1 MRTVSLVLD
10 IQTQSLDSLYTYV
23 VPADMVG
30 VEVGCA
36 VLVEFGARRA
46 IGYVM
51 EVCER
56 PDSEIN
62 PTSVSRLKPL
72 LSVLSSPYFDE
83 DGAALVQFIAHEYV
97 APLSSCVHLLTP
109 VGRAPKVVKRG
120 RCVGV
125 AKACTAQK
133 EEGRSRGSCAA
144 R

>member
-10 IQTQSLDSLYTYV
+10 IQTQSLDSLYTYI

-30 VEVGCA
+30 VKWLRRACRIRR
-36 VLVEFGARRA
+36 ARRA

-56 PDSEIN
+56 PDSEID

-83 DGAALVQFIAHEYV
+83 DGAALVN
-97 APLSSCVHLLTP
+97 LSPMNTW
-109 VGRAPKVVKRG
+109 R
-120 RCVGV
+120 
-125 AKACTAQK
+125 
-133 EEGRSRGSCAA
+133 RSA
-144 R
+144 RVYICSLPWAVRRRS

>member
-1 MRTVSLVLD
+1 MARFSYILACMRTVSLVLD

-56 PDSEIN
+56 PDSEID
-62 PTSVSRLKPL
+62 PTSVSP
-72 LSVLSSPYFDE
+72 PQA
-83 DGAALVQFIAHEYV
+83 AALGAFFAI
-97 APLSSCVHLLTP
+97 L
-109 VGRAPKVVKRG
+109 RR
-120 RCVGV
+120 RR
-125 AKACTAQK
+125 
-133 EEGRSRGSCAA
+133 RSTRPIY
-144 R
+144 RP

>member
-51 EVCER
+51 EVW
-56 PDSEIN
+56 
-62 PTSVSRLKPL
+62 
-72 LSVLSSPYFDE
+72 
-83 DGAALVQFIAHEYV
+83 
-97 APLSSCVHLLTP
+97 
-109 VGRAPKVVKRG
+109 
-120 RCVGV
+120 
-125 AKACTAQK
+125 
-133 EEGRSRGSCAA
+133 
-144 R
+144 

>member
-56 PDSEIN
+56 PDSEID

-72 LSVLSSPYFDE
+72 LSVLSAPYFDE
-83 DGAALVQFIAHEYV
+83 DGAALVQFIAHE
-97 APLSSCVHLLTP
+97 
-109 VGRAPKVVKRG
+109 
-120 RCVGV
+120 
-125 AKACTAQK
+125 
-133 EEGRSRGSCAA
+133 
-144 R
+144 